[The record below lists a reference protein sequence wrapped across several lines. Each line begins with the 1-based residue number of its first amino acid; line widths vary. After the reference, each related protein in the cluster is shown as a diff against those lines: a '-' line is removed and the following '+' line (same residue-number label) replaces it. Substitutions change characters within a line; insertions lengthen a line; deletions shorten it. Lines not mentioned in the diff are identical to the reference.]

1 MSSEQKDRV
10 VVVVKVEPDMVNGY
24 AGEVL
29 SKAVQRPKP
38 VEAVKAP
45 SNNKLPQAKKT
56 PAYLG

>member
-1 MSSEQKDRV
+1 
-10 VVVVKVEPDMVNGY
+10 MVNGY